1 MDESLRAGNGLH
13 VIAHESEPTAKIY
26 MFIDGKYTHWVE
38 FDLDQMHNLISAMN
52 EHIAK
57 MIKNSTPSKE
67 VITLI
72 EPQIDR

>member
-38 FDLDQMHNLISAMN
+38 FDLDQMQNLVFVIN
-52 EHIAK
+52 EHIQK
-57 MIKNSTPSKE
+57 MVKNYVPSND
-67 VITLI
+67 ILTLI